1 MSVFSAV
8 AQVLANLGSV
18 GGQAATLG
26 LDSTGW
32 SNPTP
37 STMAKAATGT
47 GIAATGLGV
56 VVVPAADGFVGK
68 VFQHSSHLGR
78 EAMMAKMGGSAGAAR
93 YAQGMSIIS
102 WTITIV
108 ELLSL
113 TTGFGYPYEGN
124 SVESGSEEFQ
134 ALATELQSALPG
146 ADWTG
151 AASEA
156 YAEVNRNLADIAAK
170 LAQLDLELA
179 ALTKEHAELV
189 AQMRLAFGALKA
201 TLLGALVTE
210 LAITMLVPAPVG
222 PSLAMA
228 FAISVAVAAIAASLG
243 FLSTVLGYSVQRAQ
257 GANALANRYAE
268 LAPTPLSQRSAPP
281 TPIPQSKSST
291 VPHFNPAG
299 GQGVSAVGGHPVTA
313 SDAGRGEG
321 RHVAQQGVAATV
333 GIATPATPK
342 AREHGAPAAATAT
355 MPTLVQLA
363 SRSGSA
369 ASVAS
374 QLTPHAELFSRARAQ
389 LLAQPAQQSKSRPG
403 EAAPGPDGARAGE
416 ASENLPALVL
426 GNLDAYVAAGFVGP
440 VSSVAAKTG

>member
-1 MSVFSAV
+1 
-8 AQVLANLGSV
+8 
-18 GGQAATLG
+18 
-26 LDSTGW
+26 
-32 SNPTP
+32 
-37 STMAKAATGT
+37 
-47 GIAATGLGV
+47 
-56 VVVPAADGFVGK
+56 
-68 VFQHSSHLGR
+68 
-78 EAMMAKMGGSAGAAR
+78 MAKMGGSAGAAQ

-222 PSLAMA
+222 PPVGDGVRDFSCGGCHCGLARFPVHRARLFGAARPRRERFGQQICGAGPYAAQSA
-228 FAISVAVAAIAASLG
+228 FGPADAD
-243 FLSTVLGYSVQRAQ
+243 STVQIVHRTALQSGRRARCFGRRRSSGDRSGCGPGGRATRGSAGCGCHGRHRDACHAE
-257 GANALANRYAE
+257 GARARRTGCGDGHHAHFG
-268 LAPTPLSQRSAPP
+268 SAGFE
-281 TPIPQSKSST
+281 
-291 VPHFNPAG
+291 VGVGRVG
-299 GQGVSAVGGHPVTA
+299 GQPADSPRGAVQP
-313 SDAGRGEG
+313 R
-321 RHVAQQGVAATV
+321 QGT
-333 GIATPATPK
+333 
-342 AREHGAPAAATAT
+342 
-355 MPTLVQLA
+355 A
-363 SRSGSA
+363 SRSACPAEQESTGRSGSG
-369 ASVAS
+369 
-374 QLTPHAELFSRARAQ
+374 
-389 LLAQPAQQSKSRPG
+389 PG
-403 EAAPGPDGARAGE
+403 R
-416 ASENLPALVL
+416 S
-426 GNLDAYVAAGFVGP
+426 
-440 VSSVAAKTG
+440 TCR